1 MKFGKFTQALLASLV
16 VSLVTVN
23 ASAVSLPPAAPS
35 EPVTQTY
42 HGVKVADP
50 YRNLEDVKSPATSNW
65 LRAQGAYAA
74 EVLSGIPG
82 REAMTQRVQALSRES
97 GDAVRGVMRMPGE
110 RIYYLKRRVADN
122 QFKLLMRTGLN
133 GPEQVLVDPDLLTKA
148 TGTPHAINYFIPS
161 WDGKTLA
168 YGMSGGGSE
177 DASLYLM
184 DVASGKQ
191 LRAPIPR
198 VHEGQ
203 IHWSPDSQQ
212 LTYNQVRQLPAGAPD
227 SETFLDTTV
236 FVMTVAQPS
245 SAAQAIFGP
254 LVNKALKLAR
264 LDVGEVIFD
273 PQGSYILARTT
284 DTTVPEGG
292 LFVAPLSALNM
303 ALKNVSIE
311 WRQIA
316 SAADKITDVQMRG
329 NTLYLRTYAGAP
341 RGRVM
346 ALPLK
351 DPVLAKAVEVVA
363 EPEEGVLKSFSLG
376 ADAIYVEVRKGFSTR
391 VLRHALTEPLAA
403 SKRGADVAP
412 ALAGSSFIVNEPA
425 HAAKDAWVYASS
437 WTDVPRILA
446 ARADGSTQDTGLL
459 ARKRPVGDVEFE
471 VSEVMV
477 PSHDGVKVPL
487 AIIHRKGLKLNGSNP
502 TLLVGYGAYGF
513 SLEAGFDAAR
523 LAWLERD
530 GVLAYANVRGSGAF
544 GDPWY
549 RAGFKTTKPNTWLDG
564 VACARYLIAQ
574 KYTSPATLGIWGTS
588 AGGIFVG
595 RAVTSAPEL
604 FAAAIFDVGQLDSVR
619 SEESANGIT
628 NISEF
633 GTVKDPKEFAALL
646 EMSTYHQIKDG
657 TAYPAVMLIH
667 GLNDP
672 RVDVWHS
679 AKTAARLQAA
689 SSSGKPVLMRLDGQ
703 AGHGMGSTAQQ
714 SFGKQG
720 DIYSFLLWQF
730 GKLSSKP

>member
-1 MKFGKFTQALLASLV
+1 MLLMRLFTFPYAPISCLFACLIAL
-16 VSLVTVN
+16 N
-23 ASAVSLPPAAPS
+23 ANAAAVPPAAPS
-35 EPVTQTY
+35 EPVNQTY
-42 HGVKVADP
+42 HGVVVPDP
-50 YRNLEDVKSPATSNW
+50 YRNLEDIKNPATAKW
-65 LRAQGAYAA
+65 LNAQGAYAA

-82 REAMTQRVQALSRES
+82 RDAMTQRVQALSRES
-97 GDAVRGVMRMPGE
+97 GDAVRRVMRMPGE
-110 RIYYLKRRVADN
+110 RIYYLKRRVGDN
-122 QFKLLMRTGLN
+122 QFKLLMRTGLS
-133 GPEQVLVDPDLLTKA
+133 GAEQVLVDPDVLTKA
-148 TGTPHAINYFIPS
+148 TGVPHAINYFMPS

-168 YGMSGGGSE
+168 YGMSAGGSE
-177 DASLYLM
+177 AASLYLL

-191 LRAPIPR
+191 LGAPIPR
-198 VHEGQ
+198 VHERQ
-203 IHWSPDSQQ
+203 IHWSPNSQQ
-212 LTYNQVRQLPAGAPD
+212 LSYNQVRQLPVGAPA

-236 FVMTVAQPS
+236 FVLTLGKPAS
-245 SAAQAIFGP
+245 EAKAIFGP
-254 LVNKALKLAR
+254 LTSTALKLAR
-264 LDVGEVIFD
+264 LDVGEVMFD
-273 PQGSYILARTT
+273 AQGQYMLARTT

-292 LFVAPLSALNM
+292 LFVAPVSALKD
-303 ALKNVSIE
+303 AVIA

-329 NTLYLRTYAGAP
+329 DTLYLRTYAGAP
-341 RGRVM
+341 RGRVL
-346 ALPLK
+346 ALPLQ
-351 DPVLAKAVEVVA
+351 DLVLAKATEVVA
-363 EPEEGVLKSFSLG
+363 EPEEGVLQRFALG
-376 ADAIYVEVRKGFSTR
+376 ADAVFVEVKKGFSTR
-391 VLRHALTEPLAA
+391 VLRHGLDEKSGTT
-403 SKRGADVAP
+403 KRGVDVAP

-425 HAAKDAWVYASS
+425 HGAREAWVYSSS

-446 ARADGSTQDTGLL
+446 ARSDGSTQDTGLL
-459 ARKRPVGDVEFE
+459 ASKRPASDLELE

-487 AIIHRKGLKLNGSNP
+487 AIIHRKGLKLNGNNP

-513 SLEAGFDAAR
+513 SFEAGFDPGR

-564 VACARYLIAQ
+564 IACARYLIAQ
-574 KYTSPATLGIWGTS
+574 KYTSPASLGISGTS

-595 RAVTSAPEL
+595 RAVTTAPEL

-619 SEESANGIT
+619 SEVSANGIT

-657 TAYPAVMLIH
+657 TRYPAVMLIH

-689 SSSGKPVLMRLDGQ
+689 SRSGKPVLMRLDGQ

-714 SFGKQG
+714 SFSKQG
-720 DIYSFLLWQF
+720 DIYSFMLWQF
-730 GKLSSKP
+730 GKLSDKP

>member
-1 MKFGKFTQALLASLV
+1 MKFAKLAHTVLATWV
-16 VSLVTVN
+16 AVS
-23 ASAVSLPPAAPS
+23 ASAASSATQTPQAPPPAPS
-35 EPVTQTY
+35 QPVTQTY
-42 HGVKVADP
+42 HGVTVVDP
-50 YRNLEDVKSPATSNW
+50 YRNLEDVKSPPTANW
-65 LRAQGAYAA
+65 LNAQAAYAA
-74 EVLSGIPG
+74 EQLSRIPG
-82 REAMTQRVQALSRES
+82 RDAMTQRVQALSRES
-97 GDAVRGVMRMPGE
+97 GDAVRRVMRMPGE
-110 RIYYLKRRVADN
+110 RIYYLKRRVGDN

-133 GPEQVLVDPDLLTKA
+133 GAEQVLVDPDVLTQA
-148 TGTPHAINYFIPS
+148 TGAPHAINYFMPS

-168 YGMSGGGSE
+168 YGLSGGGSE

-191 LRAPIPR
+191 IGAPIPR

-227 SETFLDTTV
+227 SETFLDSTV
-236 FVMTVAQPS
+236 FVLTKGQ
-245 SAAQAIFGP
+245 AASEAKAIFGP
-254 LVNKALKLAR
+254 LVNKELKLAR
-264 LDVGEVIFD
+264 LDVGEVMFD
-273 PQGSYILARTT
+273 PQGSYMLARTT

-292 LFVAPLSALNM
+292 LFVAPVSALKD
-303 ALKNVSIE
+303 ASIA

-316 SAADKITDVQMRG
+316 SAADKITDIQMRG
-329 NTLYLRTYAGAP
+329 DMLYLRTYAGAP
-341 RGRVM
+341 RGRV
-346 ALPLK
+346 LVLSLK
-351 DPVLAKAVEVVA
+351 EPVLAKAVEVVA
-363 EPEEGVLKSFSLG
+363 EPQEGVLKSFALG
-376 ADAIYVEVRKGFSTR
+376 ADAVFAEVRKGFSTR
-391 VLRHALTEPLAA
+391 VLRHVLDIPLATA
-403 SKRGADVAP
+403 KPGVDVAA
-412 ALAGSSFIVNEPA
+412 ALAGSVFIVSEPA
-425 HAAKDAWVYASS
+425 HAARDAWLYSSS
-437 WTDVPRILA
+437 WTDVPRILT
-446 ARADGSTQDTGLL
+446 ARADGTVQDTGLL
-459 ARKRPVGDVEFE
+459 VRKRPSGDLALE

-487 AIIHRKGLKLNGSNP
+487 AIIHRKGLKLNGNNP

-513 SLEAGFDAAR
+513 SIEAGFDPGR

-549 RAGFKTTKPNTWLDG
+549 RAGFKATKPNTWLDG

-574 KYTSPATLGIWGTS
+574 KYTSPSTLGIWGTS

-595 RAVTSAPEL
+595 RAVTTAPEL

-689 SSSGKPVLMRLDGQ
+689 SRSGKPVLMRLDGQ

-714 SFGKQG
+714 SFSKQG

-730 GKLSSKP
+730 GKMTAAP